1 MRRHFFFSTQPPRN
15 TRTAG
20 LAHRVWFAALCATA
34 ALALLPGR
42 ALAQTRDLS
51 TQGELIDR
59 IAAIVNNGVIMQSQL
74 DSRVQQ
80 VVAELKAQGL
90 TPPAQSVLRKQVL
103 NSLILQ
109 KVQLQQAQQDGI
121 TISDDTLNAALQNV
135 AKRNGIPFA
144 DLPTALAQQGINYA
158 DYRDQMRDQLLIG
171 LLRERDVL
179 QRIVVTPRQ
188 IDQFLAHQAHAPT
201 AGEEYNVSHILIAV
215 PPNATPQQL
224 AAAQHLA
231 DRVDALAKAGK
242 NFGKLAVTYSNS
254 GDALKGGNLGWR
266 KGIDLPTFL
275 TQVVPTLKPG
285 EVSAPIRTPSGFHIV
300 KLNQVRRNVHKDI
313 VAQVHVRHIL
323 LIPNALQDNATV
335 RERLEKIRK
344 EILSGKVKFSVI
356 AASVSQDPGSA
367 SQGGNLGWQSPDA
380 FTPRFAKA
388 ISTLKV
394 GQISQPFQTRFGWH
408 IAELLG
414 RRQFDETKEMK
425 RLHAM
430 EAIRASRADE
440 DAELWLQRLR
450 DDAYVKILSD

>member
-1 MRRHFFFSTQPPRN
+1 MRRHFFFSPQTPRH
-15 TRTAG
+15 TRTTG
-20 LAHRVWFAALCATA
+20 LTHGVWFAALCATA

>member
-1 MRRHFFFSTQPPRN
+1 MRRHFFISPRPHRV
-15 TRTAG
+15 TRHPG
-20 LAHRVWFAALCATA
+20 LASGVWFAALCATV

-51 TQGELIDR
+51 TQGQLLDR
-59 IAAIVNNGVIMQSQL
+59 IAAIVNSGVILQSQL
-74 DSRVQQ
+74 DNRVQE

-121 TISDDTLNAALQNV
+121 TISDDTLNSALQNV
-135 AKRNGIPFA
+135 AARNGIPFA
-144 DLPTALAQQGINYA
+144 DLPTALAQQGVNYA
-158 DYRDQMRDQLLIG
+158 EYREQMRDQLTIG

-188 IDQFLAHQAHAPT
+188 IDQFLAHEADTPT
-201 AGEEYNVSHILIAV
+201 AGEEYDVSHILIAV
-215 PPNATPQQL
+215 PPNATPAQL
-224 AAAQHLA
+224 TAARKLA
-231 DRVDALAKAGK
+231 DKVDALAKSGQSFA
-242 NFGKLAVTYSNS
+242 KLAVTYSNS

-275 TQVVPTLKPG
+275 TNVVPKLKPG

-300 KLNQVRRNVHKDI
+300 KLNNVRSKQHKDI
-313 VAQVHVRHIL
+313 VEQVHVRHIL

-335 RERLEKIRK
+335 RQRLEKIRK
-344 EILSGKVKFSVI
+344 QILSGKVKFGVI

-367 SQGGNLGWQSPDA
+367 SQGGNLGWESPKA
-380 FTPRFAKA
+380 YTPRFAKA
-388 ISTLKV
+388 ISKLKV
-394 GQISQPFQTRFGWH
+394 GQISQPFQTRYGWH
-408 IAELLG
+408 IAQLLG

-440 DAELWLQRLR
+440 DAQLWLQRLR

>member
-1 MRRHFFFSTQPPRN
+1 MRRHFFFFPRPSRN
-15 TRTAG
+15 TCMAG
-20 LAHRVWFAALCATA
+20 PTRGVWFAALCATA

-42 ALAQTRDLS
+42 ALAQTRNLS
-51 TQGELIDR
+51 TQGQLLDR
-59 IAAIVNNGVIMQSQL
+59 IAAIVNNGVVMQSQL
-74 DSRVQQ
+74 DSRVRQ

-135 AKRNGIPFA
+135 AARNGIPFA

-158 DYRDQMRDQLLIG
+158 DYRDQMRDQLIIG

-188 IDQFLAHQAHAPT
+188 IDQFLAHQTDAPT
-201 AGEEYNVSHILIAV
+201 ANEEYNVSHILIAV
-215 PPNATPQQL
+215 PPNATPAQL

-231 DRVDALAKAGK
+231 DKVDALAKAGK

-254 GDALKGGNLGWR
+254 ADALKGGNLGWR
-266 KGIDLPTFL
+266 KGFDLPTFL
-275 TQVVPTLKPG
+275 TNVVPKLKPG

-344 EILSGKVKFSVI
+344 QILTGKVKFSVI

-367 SQGGNLGWQSPDA
+367 SQGGNLGWQSPKA
-380 FTPRFAKA
+380 FTTRFAKA
-388 ISTLKV
+388 ISKLKV

-408 IAELLG
+408 IAQLLG